1 MQASYRKTIII
12 LAIVVAV
19 LLAATL
25 ILYFT
30 LRDDEE
36 EEPPTDDTSITLWQ
50 QELTTIQGFSY
61 TYQGQTLAFA
71 PQNGTWELV
80 GEADFPLNI
89 ALLKTPSGNCMLAK
103 CMEFIYAR
111 KVLDSCDNLARYGL
125 ENPSLT
131 LQIAFTDRTETFT
144 FGTTYGTDYRYC
156 MRAGDSALY
165 LVDKSYY
172 DVFAYTKT
180 QLIPAPI
187 SFEGADAALDSA
199 TWQTPHQNLSVS
211 DAQKLAALARQ
222 LKEVGF
228 SQMVDYHAEANYA
241 SYGLD
246 TESRA
251 CLTFAYYNSQEDKDA
266 QENQEAY
273 VLYFGKTEDG
283 KTYFYEQNYPSL
295 VYTMPEATYLAL
307 ISHFA

>member
-1 MQASYRKTIII
+1 MQKSYRKTVII

-25 ILYFT
+25 TLYFV
-30 LRDDEE
+30 LRDEKEE
-36 EEPPTDDTSITLWQ
+36 TPTTEDTSITLWQ
-50 QELTTIQGFSY
+50 QELTTIQSFSY
-61 TYQGQTLAFA
+61 TYFGQTLAFA
-71 PQNGTWELV
+71 PQNGTWRLT
-80 GEADFPLNI
+80 GEADFPLNT
-89 ALLKTPSGNCMLAK
+89 ALLQNPSGNCMLAK

-111 KVLDSCDNLARYGL
+111 KVLDNCDNLARYGL
-125 ENPSLT
+125 DNPSLT
-131 LQIAFTDRTETFT
+131 LQITFTDRTEAFT

-172 DVFAYTKT
+172 TVFAYTKT
-180 QLIPAPI
+180 ELIPGPTP
-187 SFEGADAALDSA
+187 FEGAEAALSSA
-199 TWQTPHQNLSVS
+199 TWQTSQGNASVT
-211 DAQKLAALARQ
+211 DAQVLRTLARQ

-228 SQMVDYHAEANYA
+228 TQMIDYHAAANYRR
-241 SYGLD
+241 YGLD
-246 TESRA
+246 TEARA
-251 CLTFAYYNSQEDKDA
+251 CLTFSYYNSEEDKTA
-266 QENQEAY
+266 NENQEAY

-295 VYTMPEATYLAL
+295 VYAMSEATYLEL